1 MKNRLKP
8 ILFALLAAVFYA
20 INVPVSKT
28 LMAHVGEITMA
39 GLLYLG
45 AGVGVGAMSLLRRGG
60 RSQRLTREDL
70 PYVVGM
76 IALDVAAP
84 IFLMIGIS
92 SGTSANA
99 SLLGNFEIVATSV
112 VALCVFKEAISPRLW
127 WAIALITLSSAILSF
142 EGAESLRFSPGSLFT
157 LLAALCWGFENNCTR
172 MISSKSTYEIVV
184 LKGIFS
190 GLGALCIAFF
200 RGESL
205 PDIVWIAAAMALGFV
220 AYGLSI
226 FLYVRAQSALGAAKT
241 SACYAAAPF
250 VGAAL
255 SFLILRE
262 ELSGAYFAA
271 LAVMLAG
278 SALAAADT
286 LVRHHTHEHT
296 HTFTTVEN
304 GAEVVRTVTHSHP
317 HDHYVSDKRHGHTHP
332 KATLEALLP
341 H

>member
-20 INVPVSKT
+20 INVPVSKI

-39 GLLYLG
+39 GLLY
-45 AGVGVGAMSLLRRGG
+45 
-60 RSQRLTREDL
+60 
-70 PYVVGM
+70 
-76 IALDVAAP
+76 
-84 IFLMIGIS
+84 
-92 SGTSANA
+92 
-99 SLLGNFEIVATSV
+99 
-112 VALCVFKEAISPRLW
+112 
-127 WAIALITLSSAILSF
+127 
-142 EGAESLRFSPGSLFT
+142 
-157 LLAALCWGFENNCTR
+157 
-172 MISSKSTYEIVV
+172 
-184 LKGIFS
+184 
-190 GLGALCIAFF
+190 
-200 RGESL
+200 
-205 PDIVWIAAAMALGFV
+205 
-220 AYGLSI
+220 
-226 FLYVRAQSALGAAKT
+226 LGAAKT

-262 ELSGAYFAA
+262 ELSGACFAA

-304 GAEVVRTVTHSHP
+304 GAEVARTVTHSHP
-317 HDHYVSDKRHGHTHP
+317 HDHYVSDERHGHTHP

>member
-8 ILFALLAAVFYA
+8 ILFALSAAVFYA
-20 INVPVSKT
+20 INVPVSKL

-45 AGVGVGAMSLLRRGG
+45 AGVGVGA
-60 RSQRLTREDL
+60 
-70 PYVVGM
+70 
-76 IALDVAAP
+76 
-84 IFLMIGIS
+84 
-92 SGTSANA
+92 
-99 SLLGNFEIVATSV
+99 
-112 VALCVFKEAISPRLW
+112 
-127 WAIALITLSSAILSF
+127 
-142 EGAESLRFSPGSLFT
+142 
-157 LLAALCWGFENNCTR
+157 
-172 MISSKSTYEIVV
+172 
-184 LKGIFS
+184 
-190 GLGALCIAFF
+190 LCIAFF

-205 PDIVWIAAAMALGFV
+205 PDLVWIAAAMALGFA

-255 SFLILRE
+255 PFLILRE
-262 ELSGAYFAA
+262 ELSGACFAA
-271 LAVMLAG
+271 LAVVLAG

-317 HDHYVSDKRHGHTHP
+317 HDHYVSDERHGHTHP